1 MRQASGPINSSEDIM
16 NDPDTDET
24 SERVAR
30 IVRHAMARAP
40 KETSAAILSELNQL
54 DRVHLVLA
62 LQAAVDREAIQRR
75 GTAWVED
82 NIRHI
87 GSGHPSSG
95 GAAHTLTRRAVQ
107 KDLGWE
113 GSWEGTAQIASALEY
128 QRVLSKFSMSGDS
141 MPGRRQLLAV
151 ALASGLPFV
160 GFGIIDNSIMI
171 MAGEQIDTLLGV
183 RLGITTLASAA
194 LGNLVADVVGVGVTH
209 QIQSNAKRIKWAAPP
224 RLSTLQQNL
233 PRVRYAK
240 FAGAVLGVSLGC
252 IVGMAP
258 LAFMET
264 GFFEKAPPKAP
275 EGSAAAADLM
285 SA

>member
-95 GAAHTLTRRAVQ
+95 GAAHTLTR
-107 KDLGWE
+107 
-113 GSWEGTAQIASALEY
+113 AQIASALEY

-264 GFFEKAPPKAP
+264 GFFEKTPPKAP